1 MGDVTLTIDGRQ
13 VTVPA
18 GTSVL
23 EAATQAGVKIPTLC
37 YLEGLNEIGSCR
49 LCVVEIEGAK
59 TLAAS
64 CVTPAAQGMVV
75 HSNTRQVREA
85 RRAVLE
91 LIISNHPFDCL
102 TCVRS
107 GSCELQALAESLG
120 IREIRFA
127 GAKAHHAVD
136 NSTPSIVRDPDKCI
150 LCRRCV
156 AVCEQVQ
163 GVSAINVS
171 GRGFNSVVSPA
182 GQLPLGDAACTL
194 CGQCILVCPTGAL
207 SEVDSTRKVW
217 EALGD
222 AKKHVVVQTA
232 PAIRVAL
239 GEEFGLA
246 PGSIVTGQLV
256 AGLRALGFDRVFDTN
271 FTADLTILEEGN
283 ELLQRLTTGG
293 TLPMITSCSPGWI
306 KFIEHFYPDMLG
318 NLSTCKSPQQMFG
331 ALAKT
336 YYAER
341 AGVDPADMF
350 VVSIMP
356 CTAKKFE
363 CERPEMRSSGYQ
375 DVDAVLTTRELAR
388 MLREAGIDP
397 TALEPEDYDA
407 PLGIGTGAA
416 VIFGAT
422 GGVMEAALRTV
433 YEVVMKQDLPSLDFR
448 EVRGFEGIKEAE
460 VVLGDTTVR
469 VAVAHTL
476 GNARKLLE
484 RVRSGEAFYHFI
496 EIMACPGGCI
506 GGGGQ
511 PIGTNTERRLE
522 RIDAIYQADRDLPL
536 RKSHDNPE
544 VKQLYEEFLGEP
556 LGHKSHEL
564 LHTQYTARGVWPKR

>member
-23 EAATQAGVKIPTLC
+23 EAATQAGAKIPTLC

-75 HSNTRQVREA
+75 HTNTRQVREA

-91 LIISNHPFDCL
+91 LIISNHPFECL

-120 IREIRFA
+120 IRKVRFE
-127 GAKAHHAVD
+127 GAKAHHPVD

-171 GRGFNSVVSPA
+171 GRGFDSVVSPA
-182 GQLPLGDAACTL
+182 GQLPLNDAACTL

-217 EALGD
+217 EALGNP
-222 AKKHVVVQTA
+222 KKHVVVQTA

-246 PGSIVTGQLV
+246 PGSIVTGQMV
-256 AGLRALGFDRVFDTN
+256 AALRALGFDRVFDTN

-336 YYAER
+336 YYAEK
-341 AGVDPADMF
+341 AGVDPAEMF

-397 TALEPEDYDA
+397 TALEPAAYDA

-433 YEVVMKQDLPSLDFR
+433 YEVVMKKELPSLDFR

-460 VVLGDTTVR
+460 VALGDTIVR

-484 RVRSGEAFYHFI
+484 RVRSGEASYHFI

-564 LHTQYTARGVWPKR
+564 LHTHYTARGVWPKR

>member
-136 NSTPSIVRDPDKCI
+136 DSTPSIVRDPDKCI

-336 YYAER
+336 YYAEK

>member
-49 LCVVEIEGAK
+49 LCVVEIEGAR

-75 HSNTRQVREA
+75 HTNTKQVREA

-91 LIISNHPFDCL
+91 LIISNHPFECL

-120 IREIRFA
+120 IREVRFE
-127 GAKAHHAVD
+127 GAKAHHPVD
-136 NSTPSIVRDPDKCI
+136 DSTPSIVRDPDKCI

-171 GRGFNSVVSPA
+171 GRGFDSVVSPA
-182 GQLPLGDAACTL
+182 GELPLNDAACTL

-222 AKKHVVVQTA
+222 PKRHVVVQTA

-246 PGSIVTGQLV
+246 PGSIVTGQMV
-256 AGLRALGFDRVFDTN
+256 AALRALGFDRVFDTN

-336 YYAER
+336 YYAEK

-397 TALEPEDYDA
+397 TALEPAAYDA

-433 YEVVMKQDLPSLDFR
+433 YEVVMKKELPSLDFR

-460 VVLGDTTVR
+460 VALGDTIVR

-484 RVRSGEAFYHFI
+484 RVRSGEASYHFI

-564 LHTQYTARGVWPKR
+564 LHTHYTARGVWPKR

>member
-13 VTVPA
+13 VTVQA

-75 HSNTRQVREA
+75 RTNTKQVREA

-91 LIISNHPFDCL
+91 LIISNHPFECL

-120 IREIRFA
+120 VREVRFE
-127 GAKAHHAVD
+127 GAKAHHPVD
-136 NSTPSIVRDPDKCI
+136 DSTPSIVRDPDKCI

-171 GRGFNSVVSPA
+171 GRGFDSVVSPA
-182 GQLPLGDAACTL
+182 GQLPLNDAACTL

-222 AKKHVVVQTA
+222 PKKHVVVQTA

-246 PGSIVTGQLV
+246 PGSIVTGQMV
-256 AGLRALGFDRVFDTN
+256 AALRALGFDRVFDTN

-283 ELLQRLTTGG
+283 ELLQRLTTGD

-336 YYAER
+336 YYAEK
-341 AGVDPADMF
+341 AGIDPSDMF

-397 TALEPEDYDA
+397 IALESASYDA

-433 YEVVMKQDLPSLDFR
+433 YEVVMKKELPSLDFR

-460 VVLGDTTVR
+460 VALGDTTVR

-484 RVRSGEAFYHFI
+484 RVRSGEASYHFI

-564 LHTQYTARGVWPKR
+564 LHTHYTARGVWPKR

>member
-49 LCVVEIEGAK
+49 LCVVEIEGAR

-75 HSNTRQVREA
+75 HTNTKQVREA

-91 LIISNHPFDCL
+91 LIISNHPFECL

-120 IREIRFA
+120 IREVRFE
-127 GAKAHHAVD
+127 GAKAHHPVD
-136 NSTPSIVRDPDKCI
+136 DSTPSIVRDPDKCI

-171 GRGFNSVVSPA
+171 GRGFDSVVSPA
-182 GQLPLGDAACTL
+182 GELPLNDAACTL

-246 PGSIVTGQLV
+246 PGSIVTGQMV
-256 AGLRALGFDRVFDTN
+256 AALRALGFDRVFDTN

-293 TLPMITSCSPGWI
+293 TIPMITSCSPGWI

-336 YYAER
+336 YYAEK

-397 TALEPEDYDA
+397 TALEPASYDA

-433 YEVVMKQDLPSLDFR
+433 YEVVMKKELPSLDFR

-460 VVLGDTTVR
+460 VALGDTTVR

-476 GNARKLLE
+476 GNARRLLE
-484 RVRSGEAFYHFI
+484 RVRSGEASYHFI

-511 PIGTNTERRLE
+511 PIGTNTERRLQ

-544 VKQLYEEFLGEP
+544 VKQLYDEFLGEP

-564 LHTQYTARGVWPKR
+564 LHTHYTARGIWPER

>member
-23 EAATQAGVKIPTLC
+23 EAATQAGAKIPTLC

-75 HSNTRQVREA
+75 HTNTRQVREA

-91 LIISNHPFDCL
+91 LIISNHPFECL

-120 IREIRFA
+120 IREIRFE
-127 GAKAHHAVD
+127 GAKAHHAID
-136 NSTPSIVRDPDKCI
+136 DSTPSIVRDPDKCI

-171 GRGFNSVVSPA
+171 GRGFDSVVSPA
-182 GQLPLGDAACTL
+182 GQLPLNDAACTL

-222 AKKHVVVQTA
+222 PKKHVVVQTA

-283 ELLQRLTTGG
+283 ELLHRLTTGG
-293 TLPMITSCSPGWI
+293 TIPMITSCSPGWI

-336 YYAER
+336 YYAEK

-388 MLREAGIDP
+388 MLRESGIDP
-397 TALEPEDYDA
+397 TALEPASYDA

-433 YEVVMKQDLPSLDFR
+433 YEVVMKKELPSLDFR

-476 GNARKLLE
+476 GNARKLLD
-484 RVRSGEAFYHFI
+484 RVRSGEASYHFI

-564 LHTQYTARGVWPKR
+564 LHTHYTPRGIWPKR

>member
-13 VTVPA
+13 VTVQA

-49 LCVVEIEGAK
+49 LCVVEIEGAR

-75 HSNTRQVREA
+75 HTNTKQVREA

-91 LIISNHPFDCL
+91 LIISNHPFECL

-120 IREIRFA
+120 IREVRFE
-127 GAKAHHAVD
+127 GAKAHHPVD
-136 NSTPSIVRDPDKCI
+136 DSTPSIVRDPDKCI

-171 GRGFNSVVSPA
+171 GRGFDSVVSPA
-182 GQLPLGDAACTL
+182 GELPLNDAACTL

-217 EALGD
+217 EALGNP
-222 AKKHVVVQTA
+222 KKHVVVQTA

-246 PGSIVTGQLV
+246 PGSIVTGQMV
-256 AGLRALGFDRVFDTN
+256 AALRALGFDRVFDTN

-336 YYAER
+336 YYAEK
-341 AGVDPADMF
+341 AGVDPAEMF

-397 TALEPEDYDA
+397 TALEPAAYDA

-433 YEVVMKQDLPSLDFR
+433 YEVVMKKELPSLDFR

-460 VVLGDTTVR
+460 VALGDTTVR

-476 GNARKLLE
+476 GNARRLLE
-484 RVRSGEAFYHFI
+484 RVRSGEASYHFI

-564 LHTQYTARGVWPKR
+564 LHTHYTARGVWPKR

>member
-23 EAATQAGVKIPTLC
+23 EAATQAGAKIPTLC

-75 HSNTRQVREA
+75 HTNTRQVREA

-91 LIISNHPFDCL
+91 LIISNHPFECL

-120 IREIRFA
+120 IREIRFE
-127 GAKAHHAVD
+127 GAKAHHAID
-136 NSTPSIVRDPDKCI
+136 DSTPSIVRDPDKCI

-171 GRGFNSVVSPA
+171 GRGFDSVVSPA
-182 GQLPLGDAACTL
+182 GQLPLNDAACTL

-222 AKKHVVVQTA
+222 PKKHVVVQTA

-283 ELLQRLTTGG
+283 ELLHRLTTGG
-293 TLPMITSCSPGWI
+293 TIPMITSCSPGWI

-331 ALAKT
+331 ALAKP
-336 YYAER
+336 YYAEK
-341 AGVDPADMF
+341 AGVNPADMF

-388 MLREAGIDP
+388 MLRESGIDP
-397 TALEPEDYDA
+397 TALEPASYDA

-433 YEVVMKQDLPSLDFR
+433 YEVVMKKELPSLDFR

-476 GNARKLLE
+476 GNARKLLD
-484 RVRSGEAFYHFI
+484 RVRSGEASYHFI

-564 LHTQYTARGVWPKR
+564 LHTHYTPRGIWPKR

>member
-13 VTVPA
+13 VTVQA

-75 HSNTRQVREA
+75 HTNTKQVREA

-91 LIISNHPFDCL
+91 LIISNHPFECL

-120 IREIRFA
+120 IRKVRFE
-127 GAKAHHAVD
+127 GAKAHHPVD
-136 NSTPSIVRDPDKCI
+136 DSTPSIVRDPDKCI

-171 GRGFNSVVSPA
+171 GRGFDSVVSPA
-182 GQLPLGDAACTL
+182 GELPLNDAACTL

-222 AKKHVVVQTA
+222 PKKHVVVQTA

-246 PGSIVTGQLV
+246 PGSIVTGQMV
-256 AGLRALGFDRVFDTN
+256 AALRALGFDRVFDTN

-336 YYAER
+336 YYAEK
-341 AGVDPADMF
+341 AGVDPAEMF

-397 TALEPEDYDA
+397 TALEPAAYDA

-433 YEVVMKQDLPSLDFR
+433 YEVVMKKELPSLDFR

-460 VVLGDTTVR
+460 VALGDTTVR

-476 GNARKLLE
+476 GNARRLLE
-484 RVRSGEAFYHFI
+484 RVRSGEASYHFI

-556 LGHKSHEL
+556 LGPKSHEL
-564 LHTQYTARGVWPKR
+564 LHTHYTARGVWPKR

>member
-13 VTVPA
+13 VTVQA

-49 LCVVEIEGAK
+49 LCVVEIEGAR

-75 HSNTRQVREA
+75 HTNTKQVREA

-91 LIISNHPFDCL
+91 LIISNHPFECL

-120 IREIRFA
+120 IREVRFE
-127 GAKAHHAVD
+127 GAKAHHPVD
-136 NSTPSIVRDPDKCI
+136 DSTPSIVRDPDKCI

-171 GRGFNSVVSPA
+171 GRGFDSVVSPA
-182 GQLPLGDAACTL
+182 GELPLNDAACTL

-217 EALGD
+217 EALGNP
-222 AKKHVVVQTA
+222 KKHVVVQTA

-246 PGSIVTGQLV
+246 PGSIVTGQMV
-256 AGLRALGFDRVFDTN
+256 AALRALGFDRVFDTN

-336 YYAER
+336 YYAEK
-341 AGVDPADMF
+341 AGVDPAEMF

-397 TALEPEDYDA
+397 TALEPAAYDA

-433 YEVVMKQDLPSLDFR
+433 YEVVMKKELPSLDFR

-460 VVLGDTTVR
+460 VALGDTTVR

-484 RVRSGEAFYHFI
+484 RVRSGEASYHFI

-522 RIDAIYQADRDLPL
+522 RIGAIYQADRDLPL

-556 LGHKSHEL
+556 LGPKSHEL
-564 LHTQYTARGVWPKR
+564 LHTHYTARGIWPKH